1 MRLRHAAA
9 ASVVALLGSGLVAG
23 GLAVVPAAPGAT
35 TAASAVTAPR
45 GQTYYVPVT
54 RRLSVVGHGYG
65 HGHGM
70 SQHGAQGAALGG
82 KRYREILGFYYPGTE
97 LGTTKGLIRVLLTG
111 DTTSDVV
118 VRPAR
123 GLRVRDL
130 GADESLRLPER
141 SRITA
146 WRIQPARR
154 SASTTVVHY
163 ENTTG
168 WHHWRTLD
176 GDGQFA
182 AAVPLA
188 LVLPDGSTRRYR
200 GLLRATSPYRGAETR
215 DTINVLSMDEYVRG
229 VIADEMP
236 ASWHRQA
243 LRSQAVAARTYAAN
257 LRNSAGDRYYHLCD
271 TTSCQVYGGVAAE
284 EDTTDAAV
292 ADTAGEI
299 LRHDGA
305 PAFTQFSASSG
316 GWTSDG
322 GQPYLRAQRDPWDD
336 WSGNDVHDWSATIGV
351 RSLEAAFPQVG
362 RLQALLVTRRDGNGV
377 WGGRVE
383 RVVLDGNAGRVAL
396 TGDDIRW
403 RYGLRSSWFS
413 FEPTPIIETWRQLGG
428 PRSILGRPTSPE
440 VPVDGAAGSGARQ
453 VFESGRAYWTASNG
467 AAAVAG
473 RVLVR
478 YRKLGGPD
486 SEYGFPETSLLD
498 TADGSGRKLPLDHGL
513 IMWSRTTGA
522 WVLQGRVLVRYRK
535 MHYAGGRL
543 GYPVADMVETA
554 RVERGR
560 FQGGVVTYNKRR
572 NKVIVRLTD

>member
-200 GLLRATSPYRGAETR
+200 GLLRARR
-215 DTINVLSMDEYVRG
+215 
-229 VIADEMP
+229 
-236 ASWHRQA
+236 
-243 LRSQAVAARTYAAN
+243 RT
-257 LRNSAGDRYYHLCD
+257 
-271 TTSCQVYGGVAAE
+271 
-284 EDTTDAAV
+284 
-292 ADTAGEI
+292 
-299 LRHDGA
+299 GA
-305 PAFTQFSASSG
+305 PRRATPSTCFHGRVRAG
-316 GWTSDG
+316 SD
-322 GQPYLRAQRDPWDD
+322 R
-336 WSGNDVHDWSATIGV
+336 
-351 RSLEAAFPQVG
+351 
-362 RLQALLVTRRDGNGV
+362 RRDAGV
-377 WGGRVE
+377 
-383 RVVLDGNAGRVAL
+383 LAPAG
-396 TGDDIRW
+396 
-403 RYGLRSSWFS
+403 
-413 FEPTPIIETWRQLGG
+413 
-428 PRSILGRPTSPE
+428 
-440 VPVDGAAGSGARQ
+440 
-453 VFESGRAYWTASNG
+453 
-467 AAAVAG
+467 AAVAG
-473 RVLVR
+473 RGRAYVR
-478 YRKLGGPD
+478 GEPAQLGRR
-486 SEYGFPETSLLD
+486 SLLPH
-498 TADGSGRKLPLDHGL
+498 L
-513 IMWSRTTGA
+513 
-522 WVLQGRVLVRYRK
+522 
-535 MHYAGGRL
+535 
-543 GYPVADMVETA
+543 
-554 RVERGR
+554 
-560 FQGGVVTYNKRR
+560 
-572 NKVIVRLTD
+572 